1 MDTRT
6 PVLAGAG
13 VAHQRVEDA
22 SRARDAVDLMAA
34 ACERAAPASLL
45 AAADVILVPR
55 GTWRDRDPGSVVAQ
69 RFGATPRSVVSEI
82 GVLQQ
87 TLVTRACDA
96 IVRGEVDVAVVMG
109 GEARYRD
116 LRARLDLVELPETT
130 VEGAEPDEVLV
141 PDSEILPRA
150 EIDARLTLPAAQY
163 AVIETSRRAARGES
177 VSEYAET
184 LAGRW
189 AAFSRVASHNP
200 DAWRRDAVAPE
211 FLAVPSG
218 TNPMYCAPYTKWHCS
233 QWNVDQAAA
242 LVLCSVEAARRH
254 GVDPDTWVFPLG
266 AVESNV
272 MVPLSRR
279 DQLHHSPAVR
289 VGGEVLAELTGIH
302 PRDAEFL
309 ELYSCFPSAVEVQ
322 ADELGLDDERV
333 PTVTGGM
340 TFAGGPLNNANL
352 QALVKMAEVL
362 REHPAAVGL
371 ITCISG
377 MITKHG
383 MALWSSEPPRGGFR
397 SADISD
403 ESTRRSTVR
412 EPASGYDG
420 TARVDG
426 YTVVHSRDGEP
437 ERAIV
442 VATTTDDGRRCVAA
456 STDAALAAAMVT
468 EEWVGRDVEV
478 AGAEFRASRAR

>member
-1 MDTRT
+1 VDAHT

-13 VAHQRVEDA
+13 VAHQRIEDA
-22 SRARDAVDLMAA
+22 LRARDAVDLMTA

-45 AAADVILVPR
+45 AAADLILVPR
-55 GTWRDRDPGSVVAQ
+55 GTWGDRDPGRVVAEH
-69 RFGATPRSVVSEI
+69 FGATPRTVVSEI

-96 IVRGEVDVAVVMG
+96 IVRGDVDVAIVTG

-116 LRARLDLVELPETT
+116 LRARLDMVELPKTAADSGE
-130 VEGAEPDEVLV
+130 ADEVMA
-141 PDSEILPRA
+141 PDGEIVPRA

-177 VSEYAET
+177 VHAYADA
-184 LAGRW
+184 LARQW
-189 AAFSRVASHNP
+189 AAFSDVAARNP
-200 DAWRRDAVAPE
+200 DAWRREAVAAE

-218 TNPMYCAPYTKWHCS
+218 ANPMYCAPYTKWHCS
-233 QWNVDQAAA
+233 QWNVDQAVA

-254 GVDPDTWVFPLG
+254 GTDPDAWVFPLG
-266 AVESNV
+266 AVESNA

-279 DQLHHSPAVR
+279 DPLHHSPAVR
-289 VGGEVLAELTGIH
+289 VGDEALAEVTGMRA
-302 PRDAEFL
+302 RDADYL
-309 ELYSCFPSAVEVQ
+309 ELYSCFPSAVQVQ
-322 ADELGLDDERV
+322 ADELGVDDERV

-352 QALVKMAEVL
+352 QALAKMAEVL
-362 REHPAAVGL
+362 REHRDTVGL

-383 MALWSSEPPRGGFR
+383 MALWSAAPPPGGFR
-397 SADISD
+397 SADVSD
-403 ESTRRSTVR
+403 ESLRRSTVR
-412 EPASGYDG
+412 DLASGYEG

-426 YTVVHSRDGEP
+426 CTVVHSRDGEP

-442 VATTTDDGRRCVAA
+442 VATTDDGRRCVAA
-456 STDAALAAAMVT
+456 STDVALAAAMVH

-478 AGAEFRASRAR
+478 AGAEFR

>member
-1 MDTRT
+1 MDPRT

-13 VAHQRVEDA
+13 VAHQRLEDA
-22 SRARDAVDLMAA
+22 SRALDAVDLMTA
-34 ACERAAPASLL
+34 ACERAAPRSLL
-45 AAADVILVPR
+45 AAADVVLVPR
-55 GTWRDRDPGSVVAQ
+55 GTWRDRDPGRVMAEHV
-69 RFGATPRSVVSEI
+69 GATPRTVVSEI

-96 IVRGEVDVAVVMG
+96 IARGDVEIAIVMG

-116 LRARLDLVELPETT
+116 LRARLDMVELPGIAAEA
-130 VEGAEPDEVLV
+130 AEPDEVMA

-150 EIDARLTLPAAQY
+150 EIDGRLTLPAAQY
-163 AVIETSRRAARGES
+163 AVIETARRAARGES
-177 VSEYAET
+177 VGAYADA

-189 AAFSRVASHNP
+189 AAFSEVAAQNP
-200 DAWRRDAVAPE
+200 DAWRREAVAPA
-211 FLAVPSG
+211 FLAVPSDA
-218 TNPMYCAPYTKWHCS
+218 NPMYCAPYTKWHCS

-242 LVLCSVEAARRH
+242 LVLCSVDAARRY
-254 GVDPDTWVFPLG
+254 GVDPDAWVFPQG
-266 AVESNV
+266 AVESNA

-279 DQLHHSPAVR
+279 DPLHHSPAVR
-289 VGGEVLAELTGIH
+289 VGDDVLTELTGIR
-302 PRDAEFL
+302 PRDADHL
-309 ELYSCFPSAVEVQ
+309 ELYSCFPSAVQVQ
-322 ADELGLDDERV
+322 ADELRLDDARV

-362 REHPAAVGL
+362 REHPGTVGL

-383 MALWSSEPPRGGFR
+383 MALWSSEPPRNGFR

-403 ESTRRSTVR
+403 ETMRQSVVR
-412 EPASGYDG
+412 ELSPAHDG

-437 ERAIV
+437 ERAII
-442 VATTTDDGRRCVAA
+442 VATTDDGRRCVAA
-456 STDAALAAAMVT
+456 SSDAALAAAMTT
-468 EEWVGRDVEV
+468 EEWVGRAVDVT
-478 AGAEFRASRAR
+478 GAEFRVSRAR

>member
-22 SRARDAVDLMAA
+22 SRARDAVGLMAA

-45 AAADVILVPR
+45 AAADVVLVPR
-55 GTWRDRDPGSVVAQ
+55 GTWRDRDPGRVVAQ
-69 RFGATPRSVVSEI
+69 RFGATARSVVSEI

-96 IVRGEVDVAVVMG
+96 IRRGEVDVAVVMG

-116 LRARLDLVELPETT
+116 LRARFDLVELPESA
-130 VEGAEPDEVLV
+130 VEGAEPDEILV
-141 PDSEILPRA
+141 PDREILPRA
-150 EIDARLTLPAAQY
+150 EIAARLTLPAAQY

-177 VSEYAET
+177 VSAYAET
-184 LAGRW
+184 LAERW
-189 AAFSRVASHNP
+189 SAFSSVAAHNP

-218 TNPMYCAPYTKWHCS
+218 ANPMYCAPYTKWHCS

-266 AVESNV
+266 AVESNA

-279 DQLHHSPAVR
+279 DPLHHSPAVR
-289 VGGEVLAELTGIH
+289 VGGEVLAQLTGIH
-302 PRDAEFL
+302 PRDAGFL

-322 ADELGLDDERV
+322 ADELGLNDEPA

-352 QALVKMAEVL
+352 QGLVKLAEVL
-362 REHPAAVGL
+362 REHPATVGL
-371 ITCISG
+371 ITCVSG

-397 SADISD
+397 STDTSD
-403 ESTRRSTVR
+403 ETTRQSTVR
-412 EPASGYDG
+412 QLASGYDG

-437 ERAIV
+437 ERAMV
-442 VATTTDDGRRCVAA
+442 VATTDDGGRCVAA
-456 STDAALAAAMVT
+456 STDAALATAMVT

-478 AGAEFRASRAR
+478 TGAEFRASRAR